1 MRRSI
6 PLGLAALTLIL
17 LAQPVQAQVD
27 MTGTWEITTVT
38 QRGERI
44 MTFTFEQDGA
54 ALTGH
59 TEFAPMGRPGGAG
72 GAGARGA
79 PREIPIS
86 NGKVE
91 GNQVTF
97 QIVMGMGERSIT
109 QSFTGTVSGDTMEGT
124 MTGGMGPQGQAGPFP
139 FNGKR
144 KTG

>member
-1 MRRSI
+1 MSRSI

-38 QRGERI
+38 QRGERV
-44 MTFTFEQDGA
+44 MTFTFKQDGA

-59 TEFAPMGRPGGAG
+59 TELAAMGRGGGAGAG
-72 GAGARGA
+72 GA
-79 PREIPIS
+79 PREVSIS

-97 QIVMGMGERSIT
+97 QIVMGMGERSMT

-124 MTGGMGPQGQAGPFP
+124 MTGGMGPQGQAGPVP
-139 FNGKR
+139 FTGKR

>member
-6 PLGLAALTLIL
+6 PLALAALTLLL

-38 QRGERI
+38 QRGERT
-44 MTFTFEQDGA
+44 MTFTFEQNES

-72 GAGARGA
+72 AGGA

-97 QIVMGMGERSIT
+97 QIVMGMGQRSMT
-109 QSFTGTVSGDTMEGT
+109 QTFTGTLLEDGTMEGT
-124 MTGGMGPQGQAGPFP
+124 MTGGMGPQGQAGPVP
-139 FNGKR
+139 FTGKR
-144 KTG
+144 KTD

>member
-6 PLGLAALTLIL
+6 PIGLAALTLIL

-27 MTGTWEITTVT
+27 MTGIWEITTVT
-38 QRGERI
+38 QRGERV
-44 MTFTFEQDGA
+44 MTFTFKQDGA
-54 ALTGH
+54 TLTGH
-59 TEFAPMGRPGGAG
+59 TEFAAMGRGGGA
-72 GAGARGA
+72 AAAAA
-79 PREIPIS
+79 PREISIS

-97 QIVMGMGERSIT
+97 QIVMGMGERSMT

-124 MTGGMGPQGQAGPFP
+124 MTGGMGPQGQAGPVP
-139 FNGKR
+139 FTGKK